1 MRNLLDGV
9 VVVRCL
15 GALLVQSFGQV
26 TAIVI
31 AVGAQAQ
38 HPLHRFLEFQG
49 TVSNGLA
56 ISVFR
61 LHQTVE
67 FPACFAPNAGHR

>member
-15 GALLVQSFGQV
+15 GALQVQSFGQV

-31 AVGAQAQ
+31 AVGAQHQ
-38 HPLHRFLEFQG
+38 HPLHRFLEFQD

-56 ISVFR
+56 ILVLR
-61 LHQTVE
+61 LHQMVGSH
-67 FPACFAPNAGHR
+67 ACFVPNAGHR